1 MKLNYLLIVLFV
13 LLPLFVFSA
22 FPLQY
27 SLNPNITEVLS
38 KSEEPE
44 KGLQKTN
51 INKKRN
57 ISILFTTT
65 SFIGAYMIYYA
76 ITSPDLNDIG
86 IGFLGIFIVVI
97 SILILLINFI
107 RNLMNKRKLD

>member
-27 SLNPNITEVLS
+27 SLNPNTTEVLS
-38 KSEEPE
+38 KSEESE
-44 KGLQKTN
+44 KSLQKTN
-51 INKKRN
+51 IYKKRN

-107 RNLMNKRKLD
+107 RNLMNKRKQE